1 MHTLKTIPVTIV
13 SIGIYAVI
21 VLLHYIIFQET
32 VFSDESLILFG
43 ALDRQLVSEGQ
54 IWRLLTQGF
63 SHMSTNHFFVNL
75 PAIFIFSRFLER
87 FYGSFKFFV
96 FLVFT
101 TISSGVFIFL
111 FYEGSMPVS
120 GSSGQGFGFLGICTF
135 LTIRYFKRISTYNKL
150 MMALILFIAFLTTFI
165 IPGVVI
171 SGHLGGFFGGMIVAF
186 IDSLIRQEK
195 AQTTE

>member
-1 MHTLKTIPVTIV
+1 MSMHTLKTIPVTIV

-32 VFSDESLILFG
+32 IFSAESRILFG
-43 ALDRQLVSEGQ
+43 GLDKQLVREGQ
-54 IWRLLTQGF
+54 IWRLLTHGF
-63 SHMSTNHFFVNL
+63 DHVSIHHFFINL

-87 FYGSFKFFV
+87 FYGSLKFFI

-101 TISSGVFIFL
+101 TISGGVFVFL

-135 LTIRYFKRISTYNKL
+135 LTIRYFKRRSEEHTSEL
-150 MMALILFIAFLTTFI
+150 Q
-165 IPGVVI
+165 
-171 SGHLGGFFGGMIVAF
+171 SRGHLVCR
-186 IDSLIRQEK
+186 LLLEK
-195 AQTTE
+195 KNK